1 VGSAISDATSSRV
14 RSGRSGSSGAP
25 SASSRTR
32 PTLTSASEST
42 TWAASSRRPASS
54 RSPSW
59 VRSTIKAPSGL
70 AATFD
75 RSWAFVTNMVDA
87 APRSAVDG
95 PASSSSIARAACARA
110 GEPGR

>member
-1 VGSAISDATSSRV
+1 MGSAISDATSSRI
-14 RSGRSGSSGAP
+14 RSGRSQQRRAVREQPDPAHAHLGERERDLGREQPATRLVEVAELRQIDDQGA
-25 SASSRTR
+25 
-32 PTLTSASEST
+32 
-42 TWAASSRRPASS
+42 
-54 RSPSW
+54 
-59 VRSTIKAPSGL
+59 SGL